1 MTVLMFAAAIGS
13 GVSGTLFTRASKG
26 FRKWG
31 YAAGAVAAY
40 AVATFMMALLLQ
52 RLPVG
57 IVYAIWTGAA
67 AVVLLLVDRFAFRVR
82 ARTPQLIGMAVT
94 IVGVA
99 LLGTAAQA

>member
-1 MTVLMFAAAIGS
+1 MFAAAIGS
-13 GVSGTLFTRASKG
+13 GVTGTLFTRASKG
-26 FRKWG
+26 FKRWG
-31 YAAGAVAAY
+31 YSLGAIGAY

-67 AVVLLLVDRFAFRVR
+67 AVVLLLIDRFAFKVR
-82 ARTPQLIGMAVT
+82 TRAPQLVGMAVT
-94 IVGVA
+94 IIGVA